1 MLYDAILSTKMLT
14 IKMSNNCLA
23 AAVAVI
29 LTNFSAFS
37 AVKLVENQ
45 RNQKKRQSVIRDN
58 DKANLKFCN
67 FPPKNLS
74 TENVPVFEASS

>member
-1 MLYDAILSTKMLT
+1 MVAIKT
-14 IKMSNNCLA
+14 SNNCLA
-23 AAVAVI
+23 AAVTVL

-45 RNQKKRQSVIRDN
+45 RNQQKNSSVIRDN

-67 FPPKNLS
+67 FPPKNPS
-74 TENVPVFEASS
+74 KENVPVFEASS